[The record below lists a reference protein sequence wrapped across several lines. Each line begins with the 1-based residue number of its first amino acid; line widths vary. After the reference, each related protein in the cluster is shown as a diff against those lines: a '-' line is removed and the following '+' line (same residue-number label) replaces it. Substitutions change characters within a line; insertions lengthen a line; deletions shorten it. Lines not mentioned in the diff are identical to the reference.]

1 MARETLQIEMQIDG
15 CSQRMRKIEEAL
27 EELRAFRWELS
38 QSHENFHRWVA
49 QTDASALHASELAG
63 VRMGARYA
71 QRVHDALHDELM
83 PGIGHGFE
91 GIACEVDGA
100 ERRLSDELER
110 LHAQRMDLMHAL
122 DAQAQGRPR

>member
-1 MARETLQIEMQIDG
+1 MAYETLHMEMQIDE
-15 CSQRMRKIEEAL
+15 CSRRMRKVEEAL

-63 VRMGARYA
+63 VRMGARELA
-71 QRVHDALHDELM
+71 GVHDALHDELM

>member
-1 MARETLQIEMQIDG
+1 MARETLHMEMQIDG
-15 CSQRMRKIEEAL
+15 CSRRMRKVEEAL

-49 QTDASALHASELAG
+49 QTDASALRASELAG